1 MPKDDSNY
9 ISLPHSTVRRENF
22 RYILFWNF
30 TAEEQAVRPGPR
42 PAASVHPPAGGDVR
56 GRGGPGLGGGGAG
69 RSRPPPP
76 RVPPAGQD
84 GAGRL
89 GGAGRRSSALVLYS
103 GEHFF
108 SKRKKKFFLTKK
120 I

>member
-1 MPKDDSNY
+1 MPKGDSKLHLY
-9 ISLPHSTVRRENF
+9 TSFYCKEGKFQVDS
-22 RYILFWNF
+22 ILVF
-30 TAEEQAVRPGPR
+30 TAEEQTVRPGPR

-84 GAGRL
+84 GAGGL
-89 GGAGRRSSALVLYS
+89 GGAGRRSSALDLYS
-103 GEHFF
+103 GKHFV
-108 SKRKKKFFLTKK
+108 SRRKKNFLTKT

>member
-1 MPKDDSNY
+1 M
-9 ISLPHSTVRRENF
+9 LV
-22 RYILFWNF
+22 F
-30 TAEEQAVRPGPR
+30 TAEEQAVRPGLR

-56 GRGGPGLGGGGAG
+56 GRGGPCLGGGGAG

-84 GAGRL
+84 GAGGL
-89 GGAGRRSSALVLYS
+89 GGARRRSSALGLYS

-108 SKRKKKFFLTKK
+108 S
-120 I
+120 